1 MPQKYA
7 VLVIAIIN
15 MCRVS
20 FIFITPN
27 SLSVRLFANML
38 AGHILLHI
46 LAGACVYLLSKFI
59 LLAIPGFSIIGAIG
73 VLELGI
79 GFLQAYI
86 FVILLSIYLKD
97 SLYSH

>member
-1 MPQKYA
+1 MVVTLTYSGRA
-7 VLVIAIIN
+7 FIILT
-15 MCRVS
+15 S
-20 FIFITPN
+20 TN

-46 LAGACVYLLSKFI
+46 LAAACVYLLSKFV

-73 VLELGI
+73 ILELGI

-97 SLYSH
+97 SLYAH